1 MEGLV
6 KLSFYSFT
14 AASIALGAALVCYVV
29 YAAGRIRLRQASLAT
44 STGTT
49 MTTTTAEFA
58 PGPAAAGRF
67 GTLLAWFALVF
78 QGLAVLLRTIAA
90 GRGPYSNMYEFSLAF
105 IFAVLLVYLVFE
117 RLYEIKQLGPI
128 VLAVAFG
135 MSLYVWSLPTRMRE
149 VEGLNPALQNQP
161 LMTVHV
167 STAILAYATFAVA
180 FAAAV
185 LYLIASRRQTRWLPS
200 PDMLDDI
207 GYRAVT
213 IGFPMLA
220 LVRSAMTNEQVAT
233 MLRQFIAATLLG
245 PLAERFGIAPIRM
258 EAAAG
263 QLVGVAML
271 RYVLGLEPIASA
283 TAQELVEL
291 LAPALQRHFDGD

>member
-220 LVRSAMTNEQVAT
+220 LVLILGSIWAHQAWGSYWSWDPKETSALFTWLIYGIYLHTRSLRGWRGTRSAVI
-233 MLRQFIAATLLG
+233 LLIGFAAVIFTYYG
-245 PLAERFGIAPIRM
+245 NYFFGGMHAY
-258 EAAAG
+258 G
-263 QLVGVAML
+263 GVN
-271 RYVLGLEPIASA
+271 
-283 TAQELVEL
+283 
-291 LAPALQRHFDGD
+291 